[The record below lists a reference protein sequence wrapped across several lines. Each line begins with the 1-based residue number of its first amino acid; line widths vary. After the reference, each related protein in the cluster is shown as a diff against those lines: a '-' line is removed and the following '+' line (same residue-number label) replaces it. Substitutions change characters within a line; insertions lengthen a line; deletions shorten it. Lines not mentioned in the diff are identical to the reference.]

1 MKQLFILGVCG
12 VLVAAASVARADDLQ
27 DAAKYVKILKTSKS
41 NDERLS
47 AVSDLML
54 LSRSNFAAIFPS
66 IPDLIDVLKN
76 DKHHLVR
83 SSAARVLAETGA
95 EAKGAIP
102 LCIAILSDPKE
113 NPEVMVGA
121 AKVVGVCGGNGVKEA
136 KEALPIL
143 TALEKAEMAKEQGK
157 RSEKLLEAVITAIG
171 SIKAGTKDK

>member
-1 MKQLFILGVCG
+1 MKQLLFLGVCG
-12 VLVAAASVARADDLQ
+12 VLLAAASVARADDLQ

-66 IPDLIDVLKN
+66 VPDLIDVLKN
-76 DKHHLVR
+76 DKHYLVR

-121 AKVVGVCGGNGVKEA
+121 AKVGVCGGNGVKES

-143 TALEKAEMAKEQGK
+143 TAIEKAEMAKEQAK
-157 RSEKLLEAVITAIG
+157 RNEKLLEAVITAIG
-171 SIKAGTKDK
+171 SIKAGTKNK